1 MRHIS
6 FLAVVALVL
15 SVAAVPVIAQQG
27 QKGGPGGGYGPGP
40 GMGKGMQQEVTPEQ
54 FPEFKAQA
62 LKNIDERMKRMAEH
76 RACIEKA
83 QNHEEMKK
91 CRPEPPMGG
100 GPMRRGGNG
109 PGPQRP
115 PQTGGTAPK

>member
-1 MRHIS
+1 MR
-6 FLAVVALVL
+6 VVASMVIVVLVM
-15 SVAAVPVIAQQG
+15 AAGASLALAQQG
-27 QKGGPGGGYGPGP
+27 QMGGPGPGP
-40 GMGKGMQQEVTPEQ
+40 GMGKGMQQEVTPEK

-62 LKNIDERMKRMAEH
+62 LKNIDERMKRMGEH

-83 QNHEEMKK
+83 QTHEEMKK

-100 GPMRRGGNG
+100 GQMHGG

-115 PQTGGTAPK
+115 PQTGTQGAK